1 MKSIETLEE
10 EEAKLKWP
18 ELAWRP
24 LNN

>member
-18 ELAWRP
+18 ELVWKP